1 MIVCILPRDLPASEM
16 TMADPFLA
24 EYSYVKDGDQDGALW
39 SNIPWATVQSN
50 RLHNLITLSVS
61 QCKGVFGRERKSLRL
76 MFLREGLNFS
86 PSLKNTP

>member
-39 SNIPWATVQSN
+39 SKHTM
-50 RLHNLITLSVS
+50 
-61 QCKGVFGRERKSLRL
+61 GY
-76 MFLREGLNFS
+76 S
-86 PSLKNTP
+86 PIEPSS